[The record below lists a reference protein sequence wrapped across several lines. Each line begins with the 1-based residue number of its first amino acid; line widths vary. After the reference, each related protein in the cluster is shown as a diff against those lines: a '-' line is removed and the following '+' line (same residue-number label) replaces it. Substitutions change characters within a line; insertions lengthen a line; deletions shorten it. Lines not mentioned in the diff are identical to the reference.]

1 MSERR
6 ARSRGATER
15 GGRDTQIEILQHVVG
30 RSCGQVL
37 GLAEGVRTSSSPLS
51 VSFTAVA
58 WMNALIAAG
67 RTSWHRANDSELAQ
81 AHTSCLARKTGDLV
95 RKGNTMSA
103 FRSHVRLAALL
114 SLLVCASAASASAV
128 FSSDVRSRF
137 TITPFGPVT
146 DIRINTP
153 FSPLTGNGS
162 VDTDVVSGGDVHP
175 VEVHAKV
182 SGSASASTTLAS
194 SAAALRGHLVEI
206 DRATPPP
213 PDSPPTVT
221 VEFLFEIFWDFD
233 LSVDMPFLE
242 LADAGAYFAI
252 AGFEAG
258 ETLTVLS
265 GPGAYGVG
273 GDGKLLWEFDPFTSI
288 MSGVAST
295 SGSAEIR
302 GTITVDSGVV
312 GAFSVITDS
321 AGSASA
327 QPVPEPAGWAL
338 VVLALGVLASHRRA
352 RMNLQCWRTLGGNAT
367 GAEADPRYNRCT

>member
-1 MSERR
+1 MSSLR
-6 ARSRGATER
+6 
-15 GGRDTQIEILQHVVG
+15 L
-30 RSCGQVL
+30 
-37 GLAEGVRTSSSPLS
+37 
-51 VSFTAVA
+51 
-58 WMNALIAAG
+58 
-67 RTSWHRANDSELAQ
+67 
-81 AHTSCLARKTGDLV
+81 
-95 RKGNTMSA
+95 
-103 FRSHVRLAALL
+103 HVRLAAPLL
-114 SLLVCASAASASAV
+114 LLVCAGTASATAV
-128 FSSDVRSRF
+128 FSSEVRSSF

-153 FSPLTGNGS
+153 FSPFTGNGG
-162 VDTDVVSGGDVHP
+162 VDTDVVSGADVHP
-175 VEVHAKV
+175 VEVHSKV
-182 SGSASASTTLAS
+182 SGSASASTTLSS

-221 VEFLFEIFWDFD
+221 VEFLFEVFWGFD
-233 LSVDMPFLE
+233 LSVGMPFLE

-288 MSGVAST
+288 MSGST
-295 SGSAEIR
+295 SISGSAEIR

-327 QPVPEPAGWAL
+327 RPLPEPAGWAL
-338 VVLALGVLASHRRA
+338 VVLALGLLASHRRA
-352 RMNLQCWRTLGGNAT
+352 RINPQR
-367 GAEADPRYNRCT
+367 